1 MLISNLNYQILQS
14 LNSHPALDPLMIFL
28 SSAGDYIAWL
38 LIFAVL
44 YIWKGKRVAISYAFV
59 IFITTVTV
67 FALKSLF
74 EVPRPEDV
82 RFVIEAHGYSM
93 PSGHTTRSF
102 ASAMFLHPLV
112 NNGKFRI
119 LIWVLAA
126 LASLSRVFVGVHYPS
141 DILAGALI
149 GCIIGYI
156 GIKMQTYIAKYVD
169 RIDLI
174 LKKVS

>member
-1 MLISNLNYQILQS
+1 MLISDLNYQILQS
-14 LNSHPALDPLMIFL
+14 LNSHPTLDLLMIFL

-44 YIWKGKRVAISYAFV
+44 YLWKSKRVAISYAFV
-59 IFITTVTV
+59 ILMTTVAV
-67 FALKSLF
+67 FVLKSLF
-74 EVPRPEDV
+74 EIPRPEDI

-112 NNGKFRI
+112 NNGYIKFV
-119 LIWVLAA
+119 IWTMAA
-126 LASLSRVFVGVHYPS
+126 SISLSRVFVGVHYPT
-141 DILAGALI
+141 DIVAGALI

-156 GIKMQTYIAKYVD
+156 GIKMQPYIAKH
-169 RIDLI
+169 IDL
-174 LKKVS
+174 